1 MPAVG
6 VDQGSIAFMQ
16 PTLCLALLSVSF
28 SFSLDCFCLRMRFAV
43 CCYIALISLCGS
55 SCTALLQPCSAHA
68 KGASSGLGN
77 IPAVGVDQG
86 TPHNYPN
93 GTLLGP
99 AHLMTCKP
107 CSHSP
112 FFLLINPVLLYIALH
127 CCILRFPFE
136 IMQCTRQGRQQRSGL
151 HACRGRGP
159 GAHSI
164 QDLAAQ
170 AWRGRARGGKHTGP
184 NRCVA
189 AACSLVG

>member
-16 PTLCLALLSVSF
+16 PALCLALLSVSF
-28 SFSLDCFCLRMRFAV
+28 SFSLDCFCLRMRIAV

-68 KGASSGLGN
+68 KGASSGQGN

-107 CSHSP
+107 CSPS
-112 FFLLINPVLLYIALH
+112 FCSSILCCSTLLCTAASCASHLKSCSAHAKGASSAQGYMPAVGVDQGPIAFRTWLRKH
-127 CCILRFPFE
+127 GGGGPAVANILDP
-136 IMQCTRQGRQQRSGL
+136 T
-151 HACRGRGP
+151 
-159 GAHSI
+159 GAWLQHV
-164 QDLAAQ
+164 
-170 AWRGRARGGKHTGP
+170 R
-184 NRCVA
+184 
-189 AACSLVG
+189 